1 MRFSH
6 KSRTLKYAR
15 CSKIASSLVF
25 IKISRSLIKQT
36 ILRLTVSDAIF
47 LQVTYA
53 QVRSIAQTALWQRQ
67 SPPRVIQRSETT
79 WESPKKKRKPLGRL
93 SFAAFVLAIS
103 PRNRYTLSVRV
114 GIKTQSTVSLYRL
127 LGICACGASGKMQ
140 FACYARVRI
149 TVSDAIFSQVTYAPL
164 LKRHC
169 GGNNRAV
176 RHVTKQVI
184 ARNCGLS
191 FCPSR
196 FESEDDLCGV
206 EQ

>member
-1 MRFSH
+1 MYAPLLKQHCGGNNRPLVSFRGVKRRGNPLNRNENRF
-6 KSRTLKYAR
+6 
-15 CSKIASSLVF
+15 
-25 IKISRSLIKQT
+25 
-36 ILRLTVSDAIF
+36 
-47 LQVTYA
+47 
-53 QVRSIAQTALWQRQ
+53 
-67 SPPRVIQRSETT
+67 
-79 WESPKKKRKPLGRL
+79 GRL

-114 GIKTQSTVSLYRL
+114 GIKTQATVSLYRL